1 MRGACIDEGLI
12 TVGWWCVHEYVEINY
27 LYVWV
32 STIRVSRSCL
42 IELDMHMLAKFN
54 VVLYILL
61 KLKIEFIKIIVA
73 INRNFFKSRHWPSLT
88 RLYNLEDK
96 VGIHKWVVF
105 TMHKSTKI
113 LSPGHKRENYRGE
126 EIDAIFDWLETG
138 NNFFEFY
145 YNGKKGR
152 TAELSEHMER
162 CFGSPYSQDSL
173 KHKLHNIKALYRW
186 IEKYF
191 VTNAGPALDN
201 DTPEE
206 IVAKKERKMRGYI
219 RFHKLETDF
228 RQSVSTG
235 SIIPGK
241 YMKSNGFTPVP
252 LKYEQNANQEEG
264 SSSSYSESPLGD
276 YGKPQRHGENGSM
289 HNEDR
294 RLELE
299 QKTVSVRE
307 RRIELSEK
315 RIKEAEKWEPIV
327 QQLRDNI
334 YKQLHENEEEFPQI
348 PAGYLDLL
356 KFVDNLYNY

>member
-1 MRGACIDEGLI
+1 
-12 TVGWWCVHEYVEINY
+12 
-27 LYVWV
+27 
-32 STIRVSRSCL
+32 
-42 IELDMHMLAKFN
+42 
-54 VVLYILL
+54 
-61 KLKIEFIKIIVA
+61 
-73 INRNFFKSRHWPSLT
+73 
-88 RLYNLEDK
+88 
-96 VGIHKWVVF
+96 
-105 TMHKSTKI
+105 MHKSTKI

-145 YNGKKGR
+145 YNGKKSR
-152 TAELSEHMER
+152 TADLSEHMER
-162 CFGSPYSQDSL
+162 CFGSAYSQDSL

-191 VTNAGPALDN
+191 VANAGPALDN

-235 SIIPGK
+235 SVIPGK

-252 LKYEQNANQEEG
+252 FKCEQSTNHEEG
-264 SSSSYSESPLGD
+264 STSSYSGSPLTD
-276 YGKPQRHGENGSM
+276 YTSRQHQHGHPPENGSL
-289 HNEDR
+289 HDDR

-299 QKTVSVRE
+299 QKSASIRE
-307 RRIELSEK
+307 RRMELSEK

-334 YKQLHENEEEFPQI
+334 YKQLQEKNDDEFPQI
-348 PAGYLDLL
+348 PPGYLDLL
-356 KFVDNLYNY
+356 KFVDSLYNC